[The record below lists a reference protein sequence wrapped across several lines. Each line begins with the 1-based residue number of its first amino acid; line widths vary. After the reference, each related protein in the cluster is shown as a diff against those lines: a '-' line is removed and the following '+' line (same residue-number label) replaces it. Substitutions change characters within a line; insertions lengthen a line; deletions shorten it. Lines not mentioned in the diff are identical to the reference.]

1 MDVVKALLL
10 AASAAATMA
19 TTKGQT
25 ALHLAAFHGHA
36 GVVEALLAGDANP
49 LALDNE
55 NWTPLHY
62 ATQQARHRPGLAG
75 GTQSASTCI
84 APVHELAECA
94 HAAAST
100 FSKPLHFHLISAV
113 AVH

>member
-1 MDVVKALLL
+1 MDVVKVLLL
-10 AASAAATMA
+10 VAPAAATMA
-19 TTKGQT
+19 TKQGQT
-25 ALHLAAFHGHA
+25 ALHAAVFFGHA
-36 GVVEALLAGDANP
+36 GPVEALLASDANP
-49 LALDNE
+49 VAQDNE

-84 APVHELAECA
+84 APVHELCRMRACCSE
-94 HAAAST
+94 H
-100 FSKPLHFHLISAV
+100 FSKPLHFHLISVV